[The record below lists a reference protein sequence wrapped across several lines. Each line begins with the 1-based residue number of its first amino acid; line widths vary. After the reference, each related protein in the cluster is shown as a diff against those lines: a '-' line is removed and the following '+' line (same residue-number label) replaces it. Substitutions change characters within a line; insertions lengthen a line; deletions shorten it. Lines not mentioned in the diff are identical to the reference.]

1 MAVIF
6 NSDFLSAVRKR
17 LNEVPKNFQAGW
29 KIEIEGEI
37 SMPPVRDVV
46 RYLTEM
52 GNGGLSFESKDAIL
66 KTAILGKKVS
76 LRYFDRDMGSFVMNN
91 LSDDFNNFE
100 PIQKN
105 PTALMLLYEITAAK
119 MVEKSMP
126 PQAKSDPQAAA
137 VTVGSQRL
145 SSGKPGDG

>member
-1 MAVIF
+1 
-6 NSDFLSAVRKR
+6 
-17 LNEVPKNFQAGW
+17 
-29 KIEIEGEI
+29 
-37 SMPPVRDVV
+37 
-46 RYLTEM
+46 
-52 GNGGLSFESKDAIL
+52 
-66 KTAILGKKVS
+66 
-76 LRYFDRDMGSFVMNN
+76 MGSFVMNN